1 MSGKIKELVKAII
14 PEKLRTYRTLLIGYG
29 YDLKRY
35 YKYSNSYKKMDS
47 LHKYEALA
55 TYYYHVVEKGL
66 TMPETRLGFG
76 KENLFRLINLC
87 LSYKEK
93 GFDTNRRTFKHA
105 LGVLKEYLAF
115 HEERNHDLQDEVKS
129 KILEVVQ
136 DKDNISPT
144 EQLNI
149 SSSNFFKHKDAN
161 FTDFCLSRHTVR
173 NYSNKEIPNE
183 VFDACTKLAQKS
195 PSACNRQPNR
205 VYIVKD
211 VEKQKQILQLQ
222 NGNRGFGD
230 LANALVVFTGS
241 LASFRLQ
248 GERNEVYFNSGMF
261 AMSFIYALHHY
272 GIGSCALNWSVGP
285 KWDRNLRKLIN
296 LPEEETVTLILS
308 CGYLPDNLKIASS
321 PRKDLSEVISYI

>member
-1 MSGKIKELVKAII
+1 MLLKINKLVKIII
-14 PEKLRTYRTLLIGYG
+14 PEKIRICRTLLIGYG

-35 YKYSNSYKKMDS
+35 HKYSNSYKKMDS

-87 LSYKEK
+87 VEYKVN
-93 GFDTNRRTFKHA
+93 GYDTNRRTFKHVI
-105 LGVLKEYLAF
+105 GVLKEYMAF
-115 HEERNHDLQDEVKS
+115 HEERNHDLQEDLKS
-129 KILEVVQ
+129 RILQVLQVEGDV
-136 DKDNISPT
+136 SST
-144 EQLNI
+144 EQFNFT
-149 SSSNFFKHKDAN
+149 SSDFFKYKDAN

-173 NYSNKEIPNE
+173 NYSTKDISNE

-195 PSACNRQPNR
+195 PSACNRQPNKI
-205 VYIVKD
+205 YIVKD
-211 VEKQKQILQLQ
+211 VEKQKKILQLQ

-241 LASFRLQ
+241 LACFRLQ

-272 GIGSCALNWSVGP
+272 GIGSCSLNWSVGP
-285 KWDRNLRKLIN
+285 RWDRNLRKLIN

-308 CGYLPDNLKIASS
+308 CGYLPENVKIASS
-321 PRKDLSEVISYI
+321 PRKDLNEVITYI